1 MLYVTN
7 RTLLQYRPNLIE
19 PPPRKLDEIM
29 RPINV
34 SKLQLATNITLKGQ
48 QQLYDT
54 KKQKKSGQEQDTD
67 EEEDAFD

>member
-1 MLYVTN
+1 MIKELERMLYVTN

-34 SKLQLATNITLKGQ
+34 SKLQLATNITLKGHQ
-48 QQLYDT
+48 
-54 KKQKKSGQEQDTD
+54 
-67 EEEDAFD
+67 